1 MSISLIHYSYMETIH
16 EAANSDRL
24 GEVMDQLSAMRAFVR
39 VVEAGT
45 FTRAA
50 ELLDIPKPTLTK
62 QIQQLEA
69 HLRAK
74 LLNRTTRRVT
84 VTMDGAAYYERANRL
99 LGELDELDA
108 SMTLAQARPSGR
120 LRVDCSSALA
130 ISVIIPELHGFH
142 ARYPDIQLDLG
153 LSDRPADL
161 AAENLDCA
169 VRAGDLTDQSLI
181 ARRIGEMQL
190 ITCAAPDYLARFGVP
205 LHPRDIE
212 DGHRVVAYRP
222 LLGNRLLPMIY
233 QNQQETIEIT
243 GRYVV
248 SLNEGMGY
256 LAAGLAGLGILQL
269 PTFMAREPIAEG
281 RLSPLLLDW
290 CTAPKP
296 LHIVYPPNRHLSNKV
311 RVFVDWLAELFG
323 KGGFELAK
331 NPSYLPAR
339 HTRGETLPP

>member
-1 MSISLIHYSYMETIH
+1 
-16 EAANSDRL
+16 
-24 GEVMDQLSAMRAFVR
+24 MDQLSAMRAFVR

-50 ELLDIPKPTLTK
+50 QLLDIPKPTLTK

-130 ISVIIPELHGFH
+130 ISVIIPALHGFH

-169 VRAGDLTDQSLI
+169 VRAGELTDQSLI

-205 LHPRDIE
+205 LHPREIE

-222 LLGNRLLPMIY
+222 LLGNRLLPMVY
-233 QNQQETIEIT
+233 QNRQETIEIT

-269 PTFMAREPIAEG
+269 PTFMAREPIADG
-281 RLSPLLLDW
+281 RLVPLLLDW
-290 CTAPKP
+290 CAAPKP

-331 NPSYLPAR
+331 NSL
-339 HTRGETLPP
+339 

>member
-1 MSISLIHYSYMETIH
+1 
-16 EAANSDRL
+16 
-24 GEVMDQLSAMRAFVR
+24 MDQLSAMRAFVR

-45 FTRAA
+45 FSRAA
-50 ELLDIPKPTLTK
+50 DLLDMPKPTVTK

-84 VTMDGAAYYERANRL
+84 VTMDGAAYYERALRL

-130 ISVIIPELHGFH
+130 ISVIIPALHEFH

-153 LSDRPADL
+153 LSDRAADL
-161 AAENLDCA
+161 IGENLDCA
-169 VRAGDLTDQSLI
+169 VRAGEIADQGLI
-181 ARRIGEMQL
+181 ARRIGDMQL
-190 ITCAAPDYLARFGVP
+190 ITCASPDYLERFGTP
-205 LHPRDIE
+205 RHPRDLE

-222 LLGNRLLPMIY
+222 ALGGRILPLIY
-233 QNQQETIEIT
+233 QNRTEMIEIA
-243 GRYVV
+243 GRYII
-248 SLNEGMGY
+248 SLNDGTGY
-256 LAAGLAGLGILQL
+256 LAAGLAGHGIMQL
-269 PTFMAREPIAEG
+269 PSFMAREPIAEG
-281 RLSPLLLDW
+281 RLVPLLLDW

-311 RVFVDWLAELFG
+311 RVFVDWLAELFA
-323 KGGFELAK
+323 KDDLVLARGAACNEYVTK
-331 NPSYLPAR
+331 HPDADVGMGERRVAPA
-339 HTRGETLPP
+339 PN

>member
-1 MSISLIHYSYMETIH
+1 
-16 EAANSDRL
+16 
-24 GEVMDQLSAMRAFVR
+24 MDQLSAMRAFVR
-39 VVEAGT
+39 VVEAGS

-50 ELLDIPKPTLTK
+50 DLLDVPKPTITK

-74 LLNRTTRRVT
+74 LLNRTTRRVS
-84 VTMDGAAYYERANRL
+84 VTMDGAAYYERALRL
-99 LGELDELDA
+99 LGDLDELDT

-130 ISVIIPELHGFH
+130 ISVIIPALHAFH

-161 AAENLDCA
+161 IGANLDCA
-169 VRAGDLTDQSLI
+169 VRAGEIADQGLI
-181 ARRIGEMQL
+181 ARRIGEMQV
-190 ITCAAPDYLARFGVP
+190 ITCASPGYLTQFGTP
-205 LHPRDIE
+205 RHPRDI
-212 DGHRVVAYRP
+212 DDKHRVVAYRP
-222 LLGNRLLPMIY
+222 ALGGRVLPMVY
-233 QNQQETIEIT
+233 QNHAETIEVA
-243 GRYVV
+243 GRYVI

-256 LAAGLAGLGILQL
+256 LAAGLAGHGILQL

-281 RLSPLLLDW
+281 RLVPLLLDW

-311 RVFVDWLAELFG
+311 RVFVDWLAELFASDD
-323 KGGFELAK
+323 LD
-331 NPSYLPAR
+331 LTRRPASADCAA
-339 HTRGETLPP
+339 RG